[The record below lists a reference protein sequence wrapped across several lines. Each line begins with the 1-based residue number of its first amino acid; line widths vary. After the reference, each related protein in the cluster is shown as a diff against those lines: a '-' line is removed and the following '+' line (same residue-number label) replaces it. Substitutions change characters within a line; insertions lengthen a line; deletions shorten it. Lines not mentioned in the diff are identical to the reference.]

1 MPPRVPQMKIFRSLA
16 LLLAPA
22 LLFSSCQ
29 IIGLRQHVERMESF
43 GIVTV
48 RISPP
53 PTGAVTTYAA
63 AWLKKNGELRA
74 AGVQRV
80 GPNGVASF
88 TLRIDRSYMVGAF
101 TDTNGNRSYDS
112 TEPADYATAVT
123 PLSLGDPNASA
134 KIVKLT
140 LIERHHLPPGT
151 SMAIPKEDAELGS
164 RLNFGLGEVV
174 SLDDEDFT
182 TDAGGSG
189 LWRPLT
195 FLSEHR
201 PGIYFTEP
209 YDPARIPVLLVYG
222 IGGTPQDWRYFSE
235 HFDRKRYQVWFL
247 HYPSGMRLE
256 RVARAMA
263 TGLGLLRERYGFKEC
278 DVVAHSMGGLV
289 ARRAIEELA
298 MATGTSFVPR
308 FVSLSTPWGGH
319 AAASGGIRHLKK
331 PVPSW
336 LDVAPGSQ
344 FLNEMYS
351 ERLPQ
356 GTRHLLIYGSAPGGP
371 FWLKGENDGVVTV
384 ESETDPRMK
393 KAATSVVHLPY
404 GHVEILQQDKTL
416 TETLRFLG
424 QG

>member
-1 MPPRVPQMKIFRSLA
+1 
-16 LLLAPA
+16 
-22 LLFSSCQ
+22 
-29 IIGLRQHVERMESF
+29 MESF

-48 RISPP
+48 RVSPP
-53 PTGAVTTYAA
+53 PTSAATTYAA
-63 AWLKKNGELRA
+63 AWVTKNGELRA

-88 TLRIDRSYMVGAF
+88 TLRIDRSYALGAF
-101 TDTNGNRSYDS
+101 TDSNGNGSYDS
-112 TEPADYATAVT
+112 TEPADYVTGVT
-123 PLSLGDPNASA
+123 PLSLGDPSAHA

-164 RLNFGLGEVV
+164 RLSFGLGEVV

-222 IGGTPQDWRYFSE
+222 IGGTPQDWRYFCD

-263 TGLGLLRERYGFKEC
+263 TGLELLRERYGFRQC

-289 ARRAIEELA
+289 ARRAIEEEES
-298 MATGTSFVPR
+298 ATGTRFVPR
-308 FVSLSTPWGGH
+308 FVSISTPWGGH
-319 AAASGGIRHLKK
+319 EAANGGIRHLKK

-336 LDVAPGSQ
+336 LDVAPNSQ
-344 FLNEMYS
+344 FLNAIYS
-351 ERLPQ
+351 DRLPE
-356 GTRHLLIYGSAPGGP
+356 GTRHLLIYGSKPGGP

-384 ESETDPRMK
+384 ESETDPRIK

-404 GHVEILQQDKTL
+404 GHVEILQQDRTL
-416 TETLRFLG
+416 AETLRFLD
-424 QG
+424 QK